1 MIETKY
7 NALSFKLGKI
17 MNIDTFVNQMTT
29 FQHDAI
35 VRWKS
40 SGVQTQE
47 QGIMQA
53 VEANHAYNYQLWHA
67 EDRARRQDMGD
78 AFIVKAKREI
88 DACNQKR
95 NNQMEHID
103 QFMIQELQPAPHY
116 TCKVH
121 SETPGMMIDRLSILA
136 LKIYHMKEQTLRQ
149 DVEPSHLQQCQ
160 IKFNQLCIQQQQL
173 ASCLH
178 ELLREVKEKT
188 RTFRVYQQHKM
199 YNDPQLNPELYK
211 GATAKAE

>member
-1 MIETKY
+1 
-7 NALSFKLGKI
+7 
-17 MNIDTFVNQMTT
+17 MNIDTLVKLITT

-35 VRWKS
+35 VRWKQ

-47 QGIMQA
+47 QGVMQC

-78 AFIVKAKREI
+78 EFVVKAKREI
-88 DACNQKR
+88 DSCNQKR
-95 NNQMEHID
+95 NNEMENID
-103 QFMIQELQPAPHY
+103 KFMIQTLEPAPHQ

-149 DVEPSHLQQCQ
+149 DVEPSHQEQCQ
-160 IKFNQLCIQQQQL
+160 AKFNQLCIQQQQL
-173 ASCLH
+173 SDCLQELLH
-178 ELLREVKEKT
+178 EIQNKT
-188 RTFRVYQQHKM
+188 RTFRIYQQHKM
-199 YNDPQLNPELYK
+199 YNDPQLNPELY
-211 GATAKAE
+211 GAKIAE